1 MSVPQIKRR
10 QQYYTVL
17 QRKKKRTNEFNW
29 GALSIVL
36 HELLIICFSHTHPDK
51 GTAIHATDTKIC
63 RGTVAMRQSA
73 VNSATLTRETLIKL
87 LTKMAKTQKKNKR
100 NSLRR
105 H

>member
-1 MSVPQIKRR
+1 M
-10 QQYYTVL
+10 
-17 QRKKKRTNEFNW
+17 
-29 GALSIVL
+29 L

-87 LTKMAKTQKKNKR
+87 LTKMAKTQKKKTKGIR
-100 NSLRR
+100 YVVTDWQ
-105 H
+105 